1 MIARVW
7 RGITAADKADAYI
20 AYLRETALSDYAK
33 APGNCGVTVFK
44 RIQGEHAEIV
54 LLSMWESM
62 DAVRAFAGGNPDRSV
77 LYPEDENYLLEME
90 PLVRHYEVVEAIN
103 DNG

>member
-33 APGNCGVTVFK
+33 APGSHGVTVFK
-44 RIQGEHAEIV
+44 RLQGEHAEIV
-54 LLSMWESM
+54 LLSMWDSM
-62 DAVRAFAGGNPDRSV
+62 EAVRAYAGGKPDASV
-77 LYPEDENYLLEME
+77 SYPEDENYLLEME
-90 PLVRHYEVVEAIN
+90 PLVRHYEVVE
-103 DNG
+103 